1 MGKREFV
8 RIIDFWKEF
17 NSSKSVST
25 AQHYQEALNRFV
37 KDMGSEVHFI
47 DVNKDFVYRWRKAM
61 SRELCKTTI
70 NIYLRSFSAVLHSA
84 FDKKMIRTT
93 PKDLFK
99 GFNIYGKN
107 CSLSRKHWFMSVVD
121 WARLWD
127 FYYTEGEGN
136 STYEHWRND
145 YKKNNLEAAGLL
157 LFMYLANG
165 MNLRD
170 LCILRYDKLYFTTN
184 KSSLRFIRHKTAER
198 TAQETEFPILPEL
211 RIIIERQGCK
221 EKPNGLVFPYL
232 ALAIGDEKE
241 EICQTAFVGH
251 VIRKRMRNVAE
262 ALDWPFVPT
271 PTWARHSF
279 ATNLIQSGVPKDD
292 VAWAMA
298 HADNS
303 VTGNY
308 IAAYSQQQMKSYN
321 SLLLHQRTQGE
332 ELLAKLAMLDGET
345 KREIITAL
353 IGKGL
358 NI

>member
-1 MGKREFV
+1 MPVSYWVQLWEFYHT
-8 RIIDFWKEF
+8 RG
-17 NSSKSVST
+17 
-25 AQHYQEALNRFV
+25 A
-37 KDMGSEVHFI
+37 
-47 DVNKDFVYRWRKAM
+47 
-61 SRELCKTTI
+61 
-70 NIYLRSFSAVLHSA
+70 
-84 FDKKMIRTT
+84 
-93 PKDLFK
+93 
-99 GFNIYGKN
+99 
-107 CSLSRKHWFMSVVD
+107 
-121 WARLWD
+121 
-127 FYYTEGEGN
+127 GN
-136 STYEHWRND
+136 STYEQWRSD

-170 LCILRYDKLYFTTN
+170 LCVLRYDKLYFTTN

-198 TAQETEFPILPEL
+198 TAQEAEFPILPEL
-211 RIIIERQGCK
+211 RIIMERQGCE
-221 EKPNGLVFPYL
+221 EKNDGLVFPYL
-232 ALAIGDEKE
+232 ALAVGDEKE
-241 EICQTAFVGH
+241 EICQTAFIGH
-251 VIRKRMRNVAE
+251 IIRKRMRNVAK

-279 ATNLIQSGVPKDD
+279 ATNLIQSGISKDY

-298 HADNS
+298 HVDNS

-308 IAAYSQQQMKSYN
+308 IAAYSQQQMIDNN

-332 ELLAKLAMLDGET
+332 ELLAKLNTLDGET